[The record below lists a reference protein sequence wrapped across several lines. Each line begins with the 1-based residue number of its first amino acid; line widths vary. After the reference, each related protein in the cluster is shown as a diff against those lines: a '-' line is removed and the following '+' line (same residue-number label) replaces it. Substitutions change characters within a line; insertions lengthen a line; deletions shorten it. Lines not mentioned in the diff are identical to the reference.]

1 VLSEWEAGGAIGP
14 AKDLI
19 KMKQSKNNQWN
30 ITKQSQ
36 FLRSGSERIALKI
49 QKFASKLY
57 EEPGFST

>member
-36 FLRSGSERIALKI
+36 FLAEYFVRV
-49 QKFASKLY
+49 QKELH
-57 EEPGFST
+57 